1 MYWEQSRAMNSQ
13 LANSDVTEFLNG
25 DKSHHGRASNS
36 LKTINSG
43 DYIYKRFEGILDER
57 LLQSPHSFHFD
68 ELQIVNAPSQLSD
81 TFRSH
86 LGLINSNPHL
96 VFHGTKQS
104 NHESIFNTGFSLSK
118 EYWGDSDKGY
128 IGKGIYLSPHPEYA
142 ASYIKGTPGITRY
155 AYYEPVSVGITCK
168 LLGCLALTRR
178 TKQMHQKCYGQ
189 EIPSDL
195 ESHWAWVTK
204 DGDVTAAPNQF
215 FALEYALKL
224 PVDVYPRFT
233 VSLTRVTR
241 EVVWVDPNILNSE
254 NSGYTHELK
263 QEKGISLYATSNSSK
278 ALEALKKKKNG
289 TDYRAITAGR
299 GGEDFVSKLR
309 TAEIHCKV
317 MVFCGAVD
325 YHKQWARKFSNVEVT
340 SSPSTMK
347 QFATWR
353 Y

>member
-1 MYWEQSRAMNSQ
+1 MNSQ
-13 LANSDVTEFLNG
+13 LTKSEVTEFLNG
-25 DKSHHGRASNS
+25 DKSHGCASNS
-36 LKTINSG
+36 LKTLNPG
-43 DYIYKRFEGILDER
+43 GYIYEKFEGIFDER
-57 LLQSPHSFHFD
+57 LLHCPHSFRFD
-68 ELQIVNAPSQLSD
+68 ELQIVNAPYARSD

-86 LGLINSNPHL
+86 LDLANPNPHL

-104 NHESIFNTGFSLSK
+104 NYNSIFDIGFSLNDDH
-118 EYWGDSDKGY
+118 WGDTDAGY
-128 IGKGIYLSPHPEYA
+128 IGKGIYSSPYPEYA
-142 ASYIKGTPGITRY
+142 ASYIKDDSKIQLHN
-155 AYYEPVSVGITCK
+155 YYEPIPVGTTCK
-168 LLGCLALTRR
+168 LLGCLALLRR
-178 TKQMHQKCYGQ
+178 TKQIHQMKYGE
-189 EIPSDL
+189 EIPSYL

-204 DGDVTAAPNQF
+204 DGHVTTALNQF
-215 FALEYALKL
+215 FAIEYALKL

-233 VSLTRVTR
+233 VSFTRVTR
-241 EVVWVDPNILNSE
+241 EVVWVDPNISNSE

-309 TAEIHCKV
+309 TAGIHCKV